1 MRFLLWLF
9 DASRR
14 HYGGI
19 RRYEKG
25 GTGVRILTPIL
36 SLLFLGVTLGLEYWL
51 FSSLHDSGAFGG
63 GVGKIVVMFFIGL
76 LFFAFAVATLEFCA
90 VYAFTAFRM
99 AAWGVALSA
108 SKRRQVLSR
117 KKGGNT
123 KPETQADPA
132 HEGKYKAFDI
142 VNGVLQIVFILALIG
157 GVAAVAVL
165 LL

>member
-25 GTGVRILTPIL
+25 GTGVRILTLIL

-51 FSSLHDSGAFGG
+51 LSSLHNNSAFGG
-63 GVGKIVVMFFIGL
+63 GVGKVVVLFFIGL
-76 LFFAFAVATLEFCA
+76 LFVAFAVATLEFCA

-99 AAWGVALSA
+99 AAWGMALTVA
-108 SKRRQVLSR
+108 KRRQILAR
-117 KKGGNT
+117 KKGEST
-123 KPETQADPA
+123 EPEVQADPA
-132 HEGKYKAFDI
+132 KEEKYKVFDI
-142 VNGVLQIVFILALIG
+142 IQGVLQIVFILALIG

-165 LL
+165 VL